1 MTPSTS
7 SSTLSASALPTLK
20 LPRLLSVLEVWGFG
34 LSGLLLWLGPA
45 PAANSDIGP
54 EALWVWIPAAIAGVM
69 LNLQVRRLGMRWPD
83 LSGGTPNYTTK
94 LLADRPLLA
103 KIGAIGYFLGWVS
116 VPSMNAIILTDFIA
130 ANLNSLGI
138 PCPEGL
144 LKIGFTAIPFIVAY
158 SGTRAISIL
167 HLFFTLPA
175 IGFLA
180 VLCVQ
185 GMGWL
190 LVSPASPGLLPEA
203 LPIISIPNWAKW
215 YFLAVYAAYGCETAS
230 SFIADNRQPLKS
242 LQSLAFAACL
252 LPIVYIGG
260 SWLMMRLATDP
271 SLQGNAFLSLQA
283 IALPFWGPAAS
294 VLVTFLIAAGC
305 LLSSATA
312 VANSPRVLYQMARD
326 RLAAPVFAVVSRRGA
341 FGPGLSFTFALSLV
355 CLLWGDVERVVMV
368 TGTGYLCGMIAIH
381 WGIWRQRRQPEAL
394 WPRWALLFF
403 VVEVAVLI
411 VGGLAWSPAD
421 WFTGLVLIAVTI
433 GLDRMIAQVPLPLF
447 QPHWWIRRYRDRG
460 REDARNFVAVQILV
474 LLVLVCG
481 ATAIGWLVHS
491 NLDVAADRLTVDAV
505 AANLLLLLLMVVSF
519 VGVAIACWTSFPQ
532 AENMVEARERSELL
546 FQVAQ
551 DAIIVLDN
559 GGLIR
564 ETNPAAIRLLNLD
577 TPEVVGRSLTDLLGN
592 LPDHPQ
598 DWPQRSEHQ
607 LRRSPQDLHIV
618 EVSLSS
624 LNPGDDDTEYL
635 AILRDVTEQKRAEAA
650 LRDSEAQLRAW
661 ANELEIRVQDR
672 TAELQAAME
681 LADAANHAKSEF
693 IASMSHELRTPLNGI
708 LGYAQILQRS
718 KELGDRDRHSI
729 EIVEQCGS
737 HLLTLINDILDLSKI
752 EARKME
758 LFPSEFHLPA
768 FLQGVVE
775 ICRVRADAK
784 GLQFHYQTDP
794 QIPVGIAADEK
805 RLRQVLIN
813 LLGNAVKFTD
823 HGKVAFS
830 VTPLDPD
837 LPAANPHSSE
847 PSPPDSAPTPST
859 LRRLRFSVTDTG
871 IGMSP
876 EQVAKIFLPF
886 EQASD
891 QHRQAEGTGLG
902 LTISQQII
910 ELMGSQIQVESTPG
924 QGSHFWFDLD
934 LPEVQGW
941 ASWSTQHDARNVVG
955 YRGDRCRILVIDDRW
970 ENRSVIVNLLQPIGF
985 EVIEAANGQEGLQQV
1000 RDRHPDLVITDL
1012 AMPVMGGYD
1021 FLDALRQDPDHR
1033 DQVVIVSSASVSAS
1047 DRHQSISAG
1056 GTDFLPKP
1064 VQSSDLFSMLE
1075 KYLDLDWIETAS
1087 ATRNSPDPAR
1097 TASPDSQDLRANPV
1111 APSRSPGSP
1120 PNASD
1125 PASSLVLPP
1134 RDRLITLLDWAKQGL
1149 LRNVRQELQQLLQE
1163 ETRYQAFVDQ
1173 VDPLA
1178 KQFRLKDVQSLL
1190 QRFLQATEGSTMQ
1203 DKLPPP
1209 E

>member
-1 MTPSTS
+1 MTSSTS
-7 SSTLSASALPTLK
+7 GSGLPTLK

-144 LKIGFTAIPFIVAY
+144 LKIAFTAIPFIVAY

-190 LVSPASPGLLPEA
+190 LVSPASPGILPET
-203 LPIISIPNWAKW
+203 LPLISIPNWAKW

-230 SFIADNRQPLKS
+230 SFVADNRQPLKS

-260 SWLMMRLATDP
+260 SWLLMRLATDP
-271 SLQGNAFLSLQA
+271 SLQGNAFLSLEA

-403 VVEVAVLI
+403 GVEVAVLI

-433 GLDRMIAQVPLPLF
+433 GLDRAIAQVPLPLF
-447 QPHWWIRRYRDRG
+447 QPQWWTRRYRQHG

-481 ATAIGWLVHS
+481 ATAIGWVVHS
-491 NLDVAADRLTVDAV
+491 NLDVAADRLTVNSV
-505 AANLLLLLLMVVSF
+505 SANLLLLLLMVVSF

-559 GGLIR
+559 WGQIR
-564 ETNPAAIRLLNLD
+564 QTNPAAIRLFNLD
-577 TPEVVGRSLTDLLGN
+577 TLEVVGRSLPDLLGN
-592 LPDHPQ
+592 LPDRPQ

-607 LRRSPQDLHIV
+607 LRRSPQDFHIV

-624 LNPGDDDTEYL
+624 LDPGNDESEYL
-635 AILRDVTEQKRAEAA
+635 AVLRDVTEQKRAEAA

-661 ANELEIRVQDR
+661 ASELELRVQER

-718 KELGDRDRHSI
+718 KNLRDGDRHSV

-784 GLQFHYQTDP
+784 GLQFHDQTDP
-794 QIPVGIAADEK
+794 QVPVGIAADEK

-823 HGKVAFS
+823 HGKVTFS
-830 VTPLDPD
+830 VTSLGLDETGD
-837 LPAANPHSSE
+837 
-847 PSPPDSAPTPST
+847 APTP
-859 LRRLRFSVTDTG
+859 RHRLRFSVTDTG

-924 QGSHFWFDLD
+924 EGSHFWFDLV
-934 LPEVQGW
+934 LPEVQEW
-941 ASWSTQHDARNVVG
+941 AHWSTQSQARNVTG
-955 YRGDRCRILVIDDRW
+955 YRGDRRRILVIDDRW
-970 ENRSVIVNLLQPIGF
+970 ENRSVIVNLLQPLGF
-985 EVIEAANGQEGLQQV
+985 EVVEAANGQEGLAQV
-1000 RDRHPDLVITDL
+1000 RTQHPDLVITDL

-1021 FLDALRQDPDHR
+1021 FLDQLRQDPDHH

-1064 VQSSDLFSMLE
+1064 VQAGDLFLMLE
-1075 KYLDLDWIETAS
+1075 KYLDLDWIEATSPSSSPHDRAS
-1087 ATRNSPDPAR
+1087 ANPAPASPPIQSPSQSGPPADPA
-1097 TASPDSQDLRANPV
+1097 NP
-1111 APSRSPGSP
+1111 
-1120 PNASD
+1120 
-1125 PASSLVLPP
+1125 LVLPP

-1149 LRNVRQELQQLLQE
+1149 LRNVRQELQQLVNE
-1163 ETRYQAFVDQ
+1163 DPRYQAFASQ
-1173 VDPLA
+1173 VEPLA
-1178 KQFRLKDVQSLL
+1178 QQFRLKDIQNLL
-1190 QRFLQATEGSTMQ
+1190 QTLLQSTTGSTMSDPLTPNPTTLDQ
-1203 DKLPPP
+1203 PH
-1209 E
+1209 